1 MAKEYVHEQGGGYYI
16 DGTRVSLDSVV
27 YAFLRG
33 ESPEGIVE
41 SFPALTLEQVYGAL
55 SYYLAHREAVDEY
68 LSQGKEEFARLR
80 EESRHRNPSL
90 FARLAEAR
98 HKTQRPGA

>member
-1 MAKEYVHEQGGGYYI
+1 
-16 DGTRVSLDSVV
+16 LDSGLRIP
-27 YAFLRG
+27 ARG

-55 SYYLAHREAVDEY
+55 SYYLAHRRVVDEY
-68 LSQGKEEFARLR
+68 LSEGKEEFARLR
-80 EESRHRNPSL
+80 EESRHKHPSL
-90 FARLAEAR
+90 YARLAEAR